1 MMDEQQ
7 GRQLTFHDLLEIASR
22 RRWLILGCVVVIGV
36 AGIFLA
42 MAKPDVYTAKTVFL
56 VKDPTSVSQLL
67 GPALVGVPF
76 QRRIATIREDVR
88 AFANV
93 RLVVEDLDLAKG
105 GKSVDQV
112 AREILSE
119 IELEVL
125 TATAGDTTVV
135 LSYTDVSPSAAA
147 NVANQIREQYVSSL
161 VNGYLETVKRVYDQ
175 DKERLETIQEEQ
187 RERFDAM
194 RELESEFF
202 FELATAKPQTQLER
216 ERIDAELRRVDAKIS
231 SKEELLEKGAER
243 LAGLNEV
250 SEKTVEQEN
259 PRWAKAKKR
268 VDDLRD
274 EVNDLSDLYTEKHVP
289 LQVARADLEK
299 AEAALAEEDRLLVRR
314 TVIGQNEDYL
324 EAQRK
329 ISETRDQ
336 LKKLKQERAG
346 LLVDRTENNRR
357 AGELPHVMR
366 RQSELQSAIDTGAA
380 RLAEASSA
388 FARSNR
394 NWDGA
399 RKTAQF
405 YFETVDQARVPRTPS
420 GPNRPLWMAG
430 GIALGLLV
438 GLGLS
443 VVLYLLSRSIAS
455 VTEAKTLLDI
465 PVMGTVQTIRSNLE
479 IERGRRRRSMA
490 VVFTI
495 LVVFSGVAFGL
506 VYTQFPELLPGFV
519 RDSITAFR
527 EQIR

>member
-1 MMDEQQ
+1 MEEQQ
-7 GRQLTFHDLLEIASR
+7 GRQLTFHDLIEIASR
-22 RRWLILGCVVVIGV
+22 RRWLILGCVVVIGI

-42 MAKPDVYTAKTVFL
+42 MAKPDVYTARTVFL
-56 VKDPTSVSQLL
+56 VKDPTAVSQVL

-76 QRRIATIREDVR
+76 QRRIATIREDLR
-88 AFANV
+88 AFANA
-93 RLVVEDLDLAKG
+93 RTVVEDLDLAKG

-119 IELEVL
+119 VELEIL

-135 LSYTDVSPSAAA
+135 LSYTDVSPSASA
-147 NVANQIREQYVSSL
+147 NVANQLRDQYVSSL
-161 VNGYLETVKRVYDQ
+161 VNGYLETVKRVYDE
-175 DKERLETIQEEQ
+175 DKKRLEAIQDEQ
-187 RERFDAM
+187 RKRFDAM
-194 RELESEFF
+194 RVLESEFF
-202 FELATAKPQTQLER
+202 FELATAKPQTQIER
-216 ERIDAELRRVDAKIS
+216 ERIDSELRRVDAKIS
-231 SKEELLEKGAER
+231 KHEETLENETER
-243 LAGLNEV
+243 IEGINKL
-250 SEKTVEQEN
+250 SETDDTREN
-259 PRWAKAKKR
+259 PRWAKAKER
-268 VDDLRD
+268 VDKLRS
-274 EVNDLSDLYTEKHVP
+274 EVNDLADLYTEKHLP

-314 TVIGQNEDYL
+314 IVIGENQAFLD
-324 EAQRK
+324 AQQK
-329 ISETRDQ
+329 IRDTRDQ
-336 LKKLKQERAG
+336 IKKLKQERTG
-346 LLVDRTENNRR
+346 LIVDRTENQRR

-366 RQSELQSAIDTGAA
+366 RQADLQSAIDMGAA
-380 RLAEASSA
+380 RLAEASTA
-388 FARSNR
+388 FARSTR
-394 NWDGA
+394 NWESA

-405 YFETVDQARVPRTPS
+405 YFETVDQARVPSNPS
-420 GPNRPLWMAG
+420 GPNRPLWIAG

-443 VVLYLLSRSIAS
+443 VLLYLLSRSIAS
-455 VTEAKTLLDI
+455 VSEAKTLLDI